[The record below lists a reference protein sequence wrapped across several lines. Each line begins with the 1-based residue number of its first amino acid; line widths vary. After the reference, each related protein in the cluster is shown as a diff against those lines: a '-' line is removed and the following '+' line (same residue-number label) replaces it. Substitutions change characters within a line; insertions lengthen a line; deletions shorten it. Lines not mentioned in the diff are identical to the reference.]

1 MYAQILLHLGHPNY
15 GTDFLQLP
23 VVVAPAELTNNKRKR
38 ASSEAPE
45 ISHTQKKRRG
55 NKRGS
60 HTEAVADVAD
70 AIQSLAN
77 NFSSSDSSPAPIT
90 NVMATTTPERR
101 AAALKLIEDDGQ
113 FSEDDLVSVFCL
125 FAHKKAVHD
134 TFLSLSNE
142 GWRTKYVRK
151 ELDTK

>member
-1 MYAQILLHLGHPNY
+1 MYARFLLHPGHLSY

-23 VVVAPAELTNNKRKR
+23 VVVAPAELMNNKRKR

-77 NFSSSDSSPAPIT
+77 NFSSSPAPIT
-90 NVMATTTPERR
+90 TVMATTTPERR
-101 AAALKLIEDDGQ
+101 AAALKLMEDDGQ
-113 FSEDDLVSVFCL
+113 FSDDELVSVFCL
-125 FAHKKAVHD
+125 FAHKKAVHN

-142 GWRTKYVRK
+142 KWRTKYVRK